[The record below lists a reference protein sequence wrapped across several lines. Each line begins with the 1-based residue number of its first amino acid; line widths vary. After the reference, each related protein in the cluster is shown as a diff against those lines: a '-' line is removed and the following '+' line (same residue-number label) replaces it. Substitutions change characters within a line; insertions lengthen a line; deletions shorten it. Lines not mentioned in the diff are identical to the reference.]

1 MRKLLV
7 SCHVYVFHEKE
18 HHGRLDVNKRRRRIA
33 DSIGKLKRNR
43 RKSKSRSS
51 KEEKR
56 DQQTGRNVR

>member
-1 MRKLLV
+1 M
-7 SCHVYVFHEKE
+7 
-18 HHGRLDVNKRRRRIA
+18 NKRRRRIA